1 MIRKDRW
8 PFSKETLRMTQSHF
22 AVEDLRLLQA
32 IGEHGSLSAASRRL
46 GVDHSNVF
54 RRLGGM
60 EQRLGVRLFDRAR
73 DGYAPTPAGETAIA
87 TAARVLAEIELLERR
102 LAGEELRPSGI
113 VRLTTTDTL
122 APFIAPML
130 KDFRKAHPEI
140 VTEVIISNAFLTLT
154 RRDADVALRP
164 ASQPGDALV
173 GRKVAEAAF
182 AVYGVKAL
190 AAQLNSKR
198 SSLETLDWVG
208 FDESIAHIGAAQWLA
223 AHVPSER
230 VVYRSNSILAI
241 EEAARAGLGLALLP
255 CYQGERAPNL
265 VRVSE
270 TIPEAMTP
278 IWLLTHRDLRRV
290 ARIRV
295 FLDFMAEAI
304 AHDRAALD
312 GVKAA

>member
-1 MIRKDRW
+1 
-8 PFSKETLRMTQSHF
+8 MTQSHF
-22 AVEDLRLLQA
+22 AVQNQLAVEDLRLLQA
-32 IGEHGSLSAASRRL
+32 IGEQGSLSAASRRL

-73 DGYAPTPAGETAIA
+73 DGYTPTPAGETAIA
-87 TAARVLAEIELLERR
+87 TAARVLAEIEFLERR
-102 LAGEELRPSGI
+102 LAGEDLRPSGI
-113 VRLTTTDTL
+113 VRVTTTDTL
-122 APFIAPML
+122 ASFVAPML
-130 KDFRKAHPEI
+130 KGFRKAHPEI
-140 VTEVIISNAFLTLT
+140 VTEVFISNAFLTLT

-173 GRKVAEAAF
+173 GRKVAETAF
-182 AVYGVKAL
+182 AVYGVKVL
-190 AAQLNSKR
+190 ATQITSKR
-198 SSLETLDWVG
+198 ASFETLDWVG
-208 FDESIAHIGAAQWLA
+208 FDDSIAHIGAARWLA
-223 AHVPSER
+223 ARVPSER
-230 VVYRSNSILAI
+230 VVHRSNSIMAI

-265 VRVSE
+265 VRVSD

-290 ARIRV
+290 ARVRV

-304 AHDRAALD
+304 ARERASLD
-312 GVKAA
+312 GFKA

>member
-1 MIRKDRW
+1 
-8 PFSKETLRMTQSHF
+8 
-22 AVEDLRLLQA
+22 LQA
-32 IGEHGSLSAASRRL
+32 IGEQGSLSAASRRL

-102 LAGEELRPSGI
+102 LAGEDLRPSGI

-173 GRKVAEAAF
+173 GRKVAETAF

-190 AAQLNSKR
+190 ATQLSSKR
-198 SSLETLDWVG
+198 ASLETLDWVG
-208 FDESIAHIGAAQWLA
+208 FDDSIAHIGAARWLA
-223 AHVPSER
+223 ARVPAER
-230 VVYRSNSILAI
+230 VVHRSNSILAI

-265 VRVSE
+265 VRVSD

-290 ARIRV
+290 ARVRV

-304 AHDRAALD
+304 ARERAALD
-312 GVKAA
+312 GAKA

>member
-1 MIRKDRW
+1 
-8 PFSKETLRMTQSHF
+8 MTQSHF
-22 AVEDLRLLQA
+22 AVDDLKLLQA
-32 IGEHGSLSAASRRL
+32 IGENGSLSAASRRL

-73 DGYAPTPAGETAIA
+73 DGYTPTPAGETAIA
-87 TAARVLAEIELLERR
+87 TAARVLADIELLERR
-102 LAGEELRPSGI
+102 LAGEDLRPSGI
-113 VRLTTTDTL
+113 VRVTTTDTL
-122 APFIAPML
+122 ASFMAPML

-140 VTEVIISNAFLTLT
+140 VTEVFISNAFLTLT

-173 GRKVAEAAF
+173 GRKVAETAF

-190 AAQLNSKR
+190 ATQLSSKR
-198 SSLETLDWVG
+198 ASLETLDWVG
-208 FDESIAHIGAAQWLA
+208 FDESIAHIGAARWLA
-223 AHVPSER
+223 AKVPSER
-230 VVYRSNSILAI
+230 VVHRSNSILAI
-241 EEAARAGLGLALLP
+241 EEAARTGLGLALLP

-265 VRVSE
+265 VRVSD

-290 ARIRV
+290 ARVRV

-304 AHDRAALD
+304 ARERASLD
-312 GVKAA
+312 GFNKTD

>member
-1 MIRKDRW
+1 
-8 PFSKETLRMTQSHF
+8 MTQSHFAVQNQF

-73 DGYAPTPAGETAIA
+73 DGYTPTPAGETAIA

-102 LAGEELRPSGI
+102 LAGEDLRPSGI
-113 VRLTTTDTL
+113 VRITTADTL

-130 KDFRKAHPEI
+130 RAFRKAHPEI
-140 VTEVIISNAFLTLT
+140 VTEVFISNAFLTLT

-164 ASQPGDALV
+164 SSQPGDALV
-173 GRKVAEAAF
+173 GRKVAEVAF

-190 AAQLNSKR
+190 AAQLASKR
-198 SSLETLDWVG
+198 ASLETLDWVG
-208 FDESIAHIGAAQWLA
+208 FDESIAHIGAARWLA
-223 AHVPSER
+223 ARVPSER
-230 VVYRSNSILAI
+230 VVHRSNSILAI
-241 EEAARAGLGLALLP
+241 EEAARAGLGLAVIP

-265 VRVSE
+265 VRVSD

-290 ARIRV
+290 ARVRV

-304 AHDRAALD
+304 ARERAAMESFEA
-312 GVKAA
+312 V